1 MKQKTARI
9 LSLVTGILIVA
20 SLFSWPEPVSAGL
33 VEWSAETIPTR
44 LDNILGPPGIDIR
57 DFAVAGDSKTI
68 YAVPG
73 DSISD
78 NVVFKSADAG
88 ATWTALPVPTKVRL
102 VAVAPDDSTFA
113 AVADNSTLRIY
124 VTLDGGLT
132 WYSLGTPRET
142 SPAVAIYDIA
152 VSAIWGGQHYIAA
165 AGKDAGNAANLWYI
179 SIISAAAPTWQET
192 KTLTGFVSGNETA
205 AVAFSPS
212 FVSDASLVAISDNAN
227 ASVQLQMLDISSRK
241 WNNDAG
247 FINFPRTVVS
257 NTGISRLTS
266 ASLSLAPT
274 YLASDDDTRRVYI
287 GLTVDGS
294 ALAIATSG
302 IYRYVDTY
310 KTEMLLNTNI
320 HSIAYNGS
328 YLVAGAYDTTNVYRS
343 TNPTAT
349 TPTFYT
355 STTTKG
361 PGGENR
367 VVVAWIGTKV
377 VAGTSGNESAFAISG
392 DTGTTFNDISLVSTN
407 ITNARDVAVSADG
420 SKVYF
425 VTDDGSDLSLW
436 LKTTTWQRVFSQRD
450 TSDYIVRIEP
460 QSASVIYL
468 AKKGTTTIYYNSS
481 SGATQWL
488 ARYCNINIQDLA
500 VESTTAVY
508 ALNSAGAVSK
518 TVNAGVYWASATATT
533 LGTGATIVSV
543 STDTLLV
550 GDQNGYVA
558 YSTDGN
564 LSWTLITQFVQSGAG
579 NVQVI
584 ADEYF
589 ASNKIIYAASDTP
602 GQNIKKWQ
610 IGTSTGWVDIF
621 NGIIIGGIYGL
632 AVNSN
637 TLYGLEYDA
646 GSGQSTIWRVFSPTT
661 ATSTSESW
669 TYSPTTATT
678 DINDPTVQL
687 DAKPRALKVSSGKLW
702 AVKTNGTNKLYS
714 FTDIATE
721 LEIIPL
727 KPVSGFTNPVND
739 ISGVAFDVPF
749 NWARPS
755 IATEYELRISED
767 EDFISLVASIIV
779 ASEEPYILV
788 MAGPHQTGNNRV
800 DFMPGVTYYWKVRTT
815 KPLYSLYSISRY
827 FSIEP
832 IVASVLQLLVPANGA
847 TDISKK
853 PSFSWAPIAGTT
865 EYQFILSTNWTMAR
879 PIVDE
884 KVDKAGF
891 KLSKELDYGKTYFWI
906 VRATQPI
913 VSSWSTLANFTVED
927 KPAEPVPPVIV
938 QETPPVTINI
948 PAPPPQNDINIA
960 PPPETPPPVVPDY
973 LITVIVI
980 MGVLLLIVIVLI
992 VIRLPVKLFPAYSLP
1007 RNLLGT
1013 GRKVRISGEKP
1024 GEPTEKP
1031 EIRAEVPEKPA
1042 LPEIIAKRPATID
1055 KASEGESVAFA
1066 AKSFIWLT
1074 TNQKGA
1080 EGGQPKLSTKE
1091 ERSLGKK
1098 LSSRIQALAEKEP
1111 LYLKYPQD
1119 AALFLQIWARYD
1131 SRDETERYLTKSF
1144 RSRPENAIALLK
1156 CFLAT
1161 PAQPETGPSGIRD
1174 FTRSQYDSLAEVINP
1189 DNVYKALTRLLKFK
1203 PDIIEGEAPIDPADR
1218 AMAYKFLRIHLQ
1230 VKSEK

>member
-1 MKQKTARI
+1 MARI

-33 VEWSAETIPTR
+33 AEWSAETIPTR
-44 LDNILGPPGIDIR
+44 LDNILGPAGINIR

-73 DSISD
+73 DSIPD
-78 NVVFKSADAG
+78 NVVYKSSDAG
-88 ATWTALPVPTKVRL
+88 ATWTTLPVSIQADL
-102 VAVAPDDSTFA
+102 VAVAPDDNNLVA
-113 AVADNSTLRIY
+113 IADNSTPIIY
-124 VTLDGGLT
+124 ITLNGGSI
-132 WYSLGTPRET
+132 WYSLGTPGEGSNT
-142 SPAVAIYDIA
+142 AEAIYNIA
-152 VSAIWGGQHYIAA
+152 VSATREAKHYIAA
-165 AGKDAGNAANLWYI
+165 AGKDTGGAGNLWYV
-179 SIISAAAPTWQET
+179 SIIGAAAPTWQET
-192 KTLTGFVSGNETA
+192 STLPDFDSGSEVA

-212 FVSDASLVAISDNAN
+212 FASDASLVAVSDNAN
-227 ASVQLQMLDISSRK
+227 ANNRISLQMLDISSRK

-247 FINFPRTVVS
+247 FTSFPRTVVDD
-257 NTGISRLTS
+257 TGISRLTS
-266 ASLSLAPT
+266 ASLSLAPN

-287 GLTVDGS
+287 GLTVSGNS
-294 ALAIATSG
+294 SAIAASG
-302 IYRYVDTY
+302 IYRYVDT
-310 KTEMLLNTNI
+310 TRTNLYTGI
-320 HSIAYNGS
+320 KVHSIAYNGS
-328 YLVAGAYDTTNVYRS
+328 YLVAGAYDTNAVYRT

-361 PGGENR
+361 PGGENK
-367 VVVAWIGTKV
+367 VVVAWMGTKV

-392 DTGTTFNDISLVSTN
+392 DTGTTFNDISLISTN
-407 ITNARDVAVSADG
+407 ITYARDVAVSADG

-436 LKTTTWQRVFSQRD
+436 YKSTTWQRVFSLIGS
-450 TSDYIVRIEP
+450 SDYIVRIEP
-460 QSASVIYL
+460 QSASSIYL

-508 ALNSAGAVSK
+508 ALNSAGSVSK
-518 TVNAGVYWASATATT
+518 TVNGAVTWSTDISST
-533 LGTGATIVSV
+533 LDSGATLVSV
-543 STDTLLV
+543 SPNTLLATS
-550 GDQNGYVA
+550 QHGYIA

-564 LSWTLITQFVQSGAG
+564 LSWTLITQFIQSGAG
-579 NVQVI
+579 KVQVI
-584 ADEYF
+584 ADENF
-589 ASNKIIYAASDTP
+589 ASNKIIYAASDTA
-602 GQNIKKWQ
+602 GQNIMKWQ

-621 NGIIIGGIYGL
+621 NGTISGGIYGF
-632 AVNSN
+632 AINSN
-637 TLYGLEYDA
+637 TLYALEYNA
-646 GSGQSTIWRVFSPTT
+646 SSGQSTIWRVFSPTT

-669 TYSPTTATT
+669 TYSPTLTTT
-678 DINDPTVQL
+678 DINDTTVAL
-687 DAKPRALKVSSGKLW
+687 NATPRGLKVSSGKLW

-721 LEIIPL
+721 LEITPL
-727 KPVSGFTNPVND
+727 KPESGFTNPVNA

-749 NWARPS
+749 SWARPS

-767 EDFISLVASIIV
+767 EDFISQVASIIV
-779 ASEEPYILV
+779 ASEEPNILV
-788 MAGPHQTGNNRV
+788 MAGPHQTGNNSV

-815 KPLYSLYSISRY
+815 KPLYSLYSKARY
-827 FSIEP
+827 FSVEP
-832 IVASVLQLLVPANGA
+832 VVASVPLLLVPANGA

-853 PSFSWAPIAGTT
+853 PSFSWAPIAGAT
-865 EYQFILSTNWTMAR
+865 EYQFILSANWTMAR

-891 KLSKELDYGKTYFWI
+891 KLSKELDYGKNYFWI

-913 VSSWSTLANFTVED
+913 LSSWSTLANFTIED
-927 KPAEPVPPVIV
+927 KPTEPVPLVIV
-938 QETPPVTINI
+938 QEAPTITINI
-948 PAPPPQNDINIA
+948 PAPPPQNDITLA
-960 PPPETPPPVVPDY
+960 LPPEPQPPVVPDY
-973 LITVIVI
+973 LRAVIVI

-992 VIRLPVKLFPAYSLP
+992 IIPLPARLFPAFSLP

-1013 GRKVRISGEKP
+1013 GRKVRISREKP
-1024 GEPTEKP
+1024 GEPPEKP
-1031 EIRAEVPEKPA
+1031 EIRAEVPAKPA
-1042 LPEIIAKRPATID
+1042 PPEIIAERPATSE
-1055 KASEGESVAFA
+1055 KASEGESVTFA
-1066 AKSFIWLT
+1066 VKSFIWLT

-1080 EGGQPKLSTKE
+1080 EGGQPKLSAKE

-1098 LSSRIQALAEKEP
+1098 LSSRIQALAVKGP

-1144 RSRPENAIALLK
+1144 KSRPENAIALLK
-1156 CFLAT
+1156 CFLIT
-1161 PAQPETGPSGIRD
+1161 PALPDTGPSGTRD
-1174 FTRSQYDSLAEVINP
+1174 FTRSHYDSLAEVIDP
-1189 DNVYKALTRLLKFK
+1189 DNIYKALTRLFKFK
-1203 PDIIEGEAPIDPADR
+1203 PDSIEGEAPIDSSDR

-1230 VKSEK
+1230 VKSKK

>member
-1 MKQKTARI
+1 MKHKMARI

-20 SLFSWPEPVSAGL
+20 SLFSWSEPVSAGL
-33 VEWSAETIPTR
+33 AEWSAETIPSRT
-44 LDNILGPPGIDIR
+44 DNILGPPGIDIR

-73 DSISD
+73 DSIPQ

-88 ATWTALPVPTKVRL
+88 ATWTTLPVPIRVDL
-102 VAVAPDDSTFA
+102 VAVAPDDNTF
-113 AVADNSTLRIY
+113 VAIANNSTATIY
-124 VTLDGGLT
+124 VTLNGGT
-132 WYSLGTPRET
+132 IWYNLGTPQEGSST
-142 SPAVAIYDIA
+142 AKAIYDIA
-152 VSAIWGGQHYIAA
+152 VSATRDAKHYIAA
-165 AGKDAGNAANLWYI
+165 AGKDTGDMANLWYI

-192 KTLTGFVSGNETA
+192 STLTGFVTGNETA
-205 AVAFSPS
+205 AVAFSPN
-212 FVSDASLVAISDNAN
+212 FLSDATLVAISDKAN
-227 ASVQLQMLDISSRK
+227 DRISLQMLDVSSEK
-241 WNNDAG
+241 WNEPAG
-247 FINFPRTVVS
+247 FVNFPRTVF
-257 NTGISRLTS
+257 TDIGISRLTS

-294 ALAIATSG
+294 ASAIAASG
-302 IYRYVDTY
+302 IYRFVDT
-310 KTEMLLNTNI
+310 TMTNLYTNIKI

-328 YLVAGAYDTTNVYRS
+328 YLVAGAYDTTNVYRT
-343 TNPTAT
+343 TNPRVT

-361 PGGENR
+361 PGGENK

-377 VAGTSGNESAFAISG
+377 VAGTSGNECAFAISG
-392 DTGTTFNDISLVSTN
+392 DTGTTFNDISLISTN
-407 ITNARDVAVSADG
+407 ITYARDVAVSADG
-420 SKVYF
+420 SKVYL
-425 VTDDGSDLSLW
+425 VTDDGFDLSLW
-436 LKTTTWQRVFSQRD
+436 YKSTTWQRVFSQRN
-450 TSDYIVRIEP
+450 TSDYIIRIEP
-460 QSASVIYL
+460 QSASSIYL

-508 ALNSAGAVSK
+508 ALNSAGSVSK
-518 TVNAGVYWASATATT
+518 TVNGGVFWSTDIPST
-533 LGTGATIVSV
+533 LNSGATLVSV
-543 STDTLLV
+543 SPDTLLATS
-550 GDQNGYVA
+550 QSGYVA

-584 ADEYF
+584 ADEHF

-621 NGIIIGGIYGL
+621 NGTISGGIYGL

-637 TLYGLEYDA
+637 TLYGLEYNA
-646 GSGQSTIWRVFSPTT
+646 GSGQSTVWRAFSPTT

-669 TYSPTTATT
+669 TYSPTTTTT
-678 DINDPTVQL
+678 DIDNSTVAL
-687 DAKPRALKVSSGKLW
+687 NATPRALKVSTGKLW

-727 KPVSGFTNPVND
+727 KPVSGFTNPVNAT
-739 ISGVAFDVPF
+739 SGVAFDVPF

-755 IATEYELRISED
+755 IATEYELRISQD

-788 MAGPHQTGNNRV
+788 MAGPHQTGNNSV

-815 KPLYSLYSISRY
+815 RPLYSLYSKSRY
-827 FSIEP
+827 FNVEP

-913 VSSWSTLANFTVED
+913 VSSWSTLANFTVEN
-927 KPAEPVPPVIV
+927 KPAEPGPPPVIV
-938 QETPPVTINI
+938 QEAPTITINI
-948 PAPPPQNDINIA
+948 PAPPPQNDITIA

-973 LITVIVI
+973 LISVIVI

-1024 GEPTEKP
+1024 
-1031 EIRAEVPEKPA
+1031 EIRTEVPEKPTP
-1042 LPEIIAKRPATID
+1042 PEIIAERPATID

-1080 EGGQPKLSTKE
+1080 EGGQPKLPAKE

-1098 LSSRIQALAEKEP
+1098 LASRIQALAGKEP
-1111 LYLKYPQD
+1111 LYLKYPEN
-1119 AALFLQIWARYD
+1119 AALFLHIWARYG
-1131 SRDETERYLTKSF
+1131 SKDETERYLTKSF

-1156 CFLAT
+1156 CFLTT
-1161 PAQPETGPSGIRD
+1161 PAQPDTGPSGTRE
-1174 FTRSQYDSLAEVINP
+1174 FTRSHYDALAEVIDP
-1189 DNVYKALTRLLKFK
+1189 DNVYKALTKLFKFK
-1203 PDIIEGEAPIDPADR
+1203 PDSIEGEAPIDPSDR
-1218 AMAYKFLRIHLQ
+1218 AMADNFLRIHLQ

>member
-1 MKQKTARI
+1 MKQKTAKI

-33 VEWSAETIPTR
+33 AEWSAETIPSRT
-44 LDNILGPPGIDIR
+44 DNILGPPGIDIR

-73 DSISD
+73 DSIPD
-78 NVVFKSADAG
+78 NIVFKSADAG
-88 ATWTALPVPTKVRL
+88 ATWTALPVPTKVSL

-113 AVADNSTLRIY
+113 AVANNSTPEVY
-124 VTLDGGLT
+124 VTLDGGSI
-132 WYSLGTPRET
+132 WYSLGTPKET

-212 FVSDASLVAISDNAN
+212 FVSDATIVAVSDNAN
-227 ASVQLQMLDISSRK
+227 ASVQLQMLDISSEK

-247 FINFPRTVVS
+247 FTNFPRTIVS
-257 NTGISRLTS
+257 DIGISRLNS

-287 GLTVDGS
+287 GLTVDGTPS
-294 ALAIATSG
+294 AIATSG
-302 IYRYVDTY
+302 IYRYVDT
-310 KTEMLLNTNI
+310 TGTNLYANVKI

-343 TNPTAT
+343 TNPRAT
-349 TPTFYT
+349 PPTFYT
-355 STTTKG
+355 STTTKS

-367 VVVAWIGTKV
+367 AVVAWMGTKV
-377 VAGTSGNESAFAISG
+377 VAGTSGNECAFAVSG

-425 VTDDGSDLSLW
+425 VTDDGFDLSLW
-436 LKTTTWQRVFSQRD
+436 YKSTTWQRVFSQRN

-460 QSASVIYL
+460 QSASSIYL
-468 AKKGTTTIYYNSS
+468 AKKGTTTIYYNSNG
-481 SGATQWL
+481 GATQWL
-488 ARYCNINIQDLA
+488 PRTCNINIQDLA

-508 ALNSAGAVSK
+508 ALNSTGSVSK
-518 TVNAGVYWASATATT
+518 TISTGFTWSTDISST
-533 LGTGATIVSV
+533 LDSGATLVSV
-543 STDTLLV
+543 SPNTLLATS
-550 GDQNGYVA
+550 QHGYVA

-589 ASNKIIYAASDTP
+589 ASNNIIYAASDTP
-602 GQNIKKWQ
+602 GQNIMKWQ
-610 IGTSTGWVDIF
+610 IGTSTSWVDIF
-621 NGIIIGGIYGL
+621 NGTISGGVYGI

-637 TLYGLEYDA
+637 TLYALEV
-646 GSGQSTIWRVFSPTT
+646 GSSQSTIWRVFSPTT

-702 AVKTNGTNKLYS
+702 AVKTNGTKKLYS

-727 KPVSGFTNPVND
+727 KPVSGFTNPVNA

-779 ASEEPYILV
+779 ASEEPNILV
-788 MAGPHQTGNNRV
+788 MAGPHQTDNKSV

-815 KPLYSLYSISRY
+815 KPLYSLYSKARY
-827 FSIEP
+827 FSVEP
-832 IVASVLQLLVPANGA
+832 VVASVLQLLVPANGA

-853 PSFSWAPIAGTT
+853 PSFSWAPTAGTT
-865 EYQFILSTNWTMAR
+865 EYQFILSTNWTLAR

-913 VSSWSTLANFTVED
+913 VSAWSTLANFTVED
-927 KPAEPVPPVIV
+927 KPTEPGPPPVIV
-938 QETPPVTINI
+938 QEAPPVTINI
-948 PAPPPQNDINIA
+948 PAPPPQNDITIA

-1013 GRKVRISGEKP
+1013 GHKVRISGEKP
-1024 GEPTEKP
+1024 GEPPEKP

-1156 CFLAT
+1156 CFLTT
-1161 PAQPETGPSGIRD
+1161 PTQPDTGPSGARD
-1174 FTRSQYDSLAEVINP
+1174 FTRSHYDSLAEVIDP
-1189 DNVYKALTRLLKFK
+1189 DNVYKALTKLFKFK
-1203 PDIIEGEAPIDPADR
+1203 PDSIEGEAPIDPSDR

>member
-1 MKQKTARI
+1 MAKI

-33 VEWSAETIPTR
+33 ASWSAETIPSRT
-44 LDNILGPPGIDIR
+44 DNILGPPGIDIR
-57 DFAVAGDSKTI
+57 DFAVAGDTKTI

-78 NVVFKSADAG
+78 NVVFKSSDAG
-88 ATWTALPVPTKVRL
+88 ATWTALPVSIKADF
-102 VAVAPDDSTFA
+102 VAVAPDDSTFV
-113 AVADNSTLRIY
+113 AVANNSTPTVY
-124 VTLDGGLT
+124 VTLNGGLI
-132 WYSLGTPRET
+132 WYDLGTPQET
-142 SPAVAIYDIA
+142 NPAVAIYDIA
-152 VSAIWGGQHYIAA
+152 ISATREGKHYIAA
-165 AGKDAGNAANLWYI
+165 AGKDTGGANLWYY
-179 SIISAAAPTWQET
+179 SIIGTAAPTWQET
-192 KTLTGFVSGNETA
+192 RTLTGFATGNETA

-212 FVSDASLVAISDNAN
+212 FASDATLVVISDKVND
-227 ASVQLQMLDISSRK
+227 SVQLQMLDISSGK

-247 FINFPRTVVS
+247 FINFPRPVVTDS
-257 NTGISRLTS
+257 GISRLTS

-287 GLTVDGS
+287 GLTVDGNAS
-294 ALAIATSG
+294 AIATSG
-302 IYRYVDTY
+302 IYRFVDTTITTLY
-310 KTEMLLNTNI
+310 TNIKI

-328 YLVAGAYDTTNVYRS
+328 YLVAGAYDTTNVYRT
-343 TNPTAT
+343 TNPTST

-361 PGGENR
+361 PGGENK
-367 VVVAWIGTKV
+367 VKVAWIGTKV
-377 VAGTSGNESAFAISG
+377 AAGTSGNESAFAISG

-436 LKTTTWQRVFSQRD
+436 YKSTTWQRVFSQRG

-460 QSASVIYL
+460 QSASSIYL

-488 ARYCNINIQDLA
+488 ARFCNISIQDLA

-508 ALNSAGAVSK
+508 ALSNTGSISK

-543 STDTLLV
+543 STDTLLATS
-550 GDQNGYVA
+550 QYGYVA

-564 LSWTLITQFVQSGAG
+564 LSWTLINQFVESGAV

-589 ASNKIIYAASDTP
+589 ASNKIIYAASDTA

-610 IGTSTGWVDIF
+610 IGTSTSWVDIF
-621 NGIIIGGIYGL
+621 NGTISGGVYGL
-632 AVNSN
+632 AANSN
-637 TLYGLEYDA
+637 TLYVLEYNA
-646 GSGQSTIWRVFSPTT
+646 SSGQSTIWRLFSPTT
-661 ATSTSESW
+661 ATATSESW
-669 TYSPTTATT
+669 TYSPTTTTT
-678 DINDPTVQL
+678 DINDTTVRL
-687 DAKPRALKVSSGKLW
+687 NATPRALKVSSGKLW
-702 AVKTNGTNKLYS
+702 AVKTNSTNKLYS
-714 FTDIATE
+714 FTDIAIE
-721 LEIIPL
+721 LEIIPI
-727 KPVSGFTNPVND
+727 KPESGFTDHVNA

-749 NWARPS
+749 SWARPS

-779 ASEEPYILV
+779 ASEEPNILV
-788 MAGPHQTGNNRV
+788 MAGPHQTGNNSV
-800 DFMPGVTYYWKVRTT
+800 DFIPGLTYYWKIRTT
-815 KPLYSLYSISRY
+815 RPLYSLYSKARY
-827 FSIEP
+827 FSVEP
-832 IVASVLQLLVPANGA
+832 VVASVLQLLVPANGG

-853 PSFSWAPIAGTT
+853 PSFSWTPIAGAT

-879 PIVDE
+879 PIIDE

-913 VSSWSTLANFTVED
+913 LSSWSTLANFTVED
-927 KPAEPVPPVIV
+927 KPTGPVPPVIV
-938 QETPPVTINI
+938 VQEAPTVTINI
-948 PAPPPQNDINIA
+948 PAPPPQNDITIA

-992 VIRLPVKLFPAYSLP
+992 VVPLPARLFPAFSLP
-1007 RNLLGT
+1007 RNLFGT

-1024 GEPTEKP
+1024 GEPPEKP

-1042 LPEIIAKRPATID
+1042 PPEEIVERPATIE

-1074 TNQKGA
+1074 TTQKGV
-1080 EGGQPKLSTKE
+1080 EGGQPTLSAKE
-1091 ERSLGKK
+1091 ELSLGKK
-1098 LSSRIQALAEKEP
+1098 LSSRIQALAAKEP
-1111 LYLKYPQD
+1111 LYLKYTQD

-1131 SRDETERYLTKSF
+1131 SRDETDRYLTKSF
-1144 RSRPENAIALLK
+1144 RPRPENAIALLK
-1156 CFLAT
+1156 CFLTT
-1161 PAQPETGPSGIRD
+1161 PDQPDTTPPGTRD
-1174 FTRSQYDSLAEVINP
+1174 FTRSHYDALAEVIDP
-1189 DNVYKALTRLLKFK
+1189 DNVYKALTKLFKFK
-1203 PDIIEGEAPIDPADR
+1203 PDSIESEAPIDPSDR
-1218 AMAYKFLRIHLQ
+1218 AIAYKFLRIHLQ
-1230 VKSEK
+1230 VKGEK